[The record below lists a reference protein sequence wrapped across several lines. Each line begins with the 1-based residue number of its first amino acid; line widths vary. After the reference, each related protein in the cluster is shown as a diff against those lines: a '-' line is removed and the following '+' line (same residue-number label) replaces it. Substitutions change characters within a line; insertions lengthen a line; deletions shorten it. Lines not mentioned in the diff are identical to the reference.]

1 MDKEFRRRSKS
12 HLMFFIIFAL
22 LVFQSLALAN
32 DKAQKINDLVSQYN
46 KNGDFMG
53 SVLVSENGKVIY
65 KKAFGLANIGWETP
79 NTMDTKF
86 RLASMTKQFTSML
99 VLQMVE
105 KGKMKL
111 DAKITDYI
119 PEYPKPHGDI
129 ITIHHLLSHTSGMPH
144 YGGIPGFFPKLSR
157 QPYTSEE
164 YMKLFWDL
172 DLLSE
177 TGSQFSYSSFGY
189 YLLGY
194 MLERLTGET
203 YAQLLHDRIFE
214 PLGMNNSTLDDDK
227 SIVKNRASGYRRTL
241 TGFENTSFRDMSTA
255 KATGGILST
264 VEDLYLWDQAL
275 YTDKLLSEKYRDLLF
290 KPNLG
295 NYGYGWNIRKVP
307 AGENME
313 TTLVSHSGGIS
324 GFNSLIYRFVE
335 DNHMIV
341 MFKNIRNTVGLGQ
354 IMQKI
359 GLILYDQP
367 YELPKESA
375 ARKVALTSIESGV
388 DAAVREYHK
397 LKNYHSDAYSFAEGD
412 FNGIGY
418 ELLGMNKFDA
428 AVAILK
434 LNVEA
439 FPASANTYDSL
450 GEAYMLTGDTDSA
463 IKNYK
468 LALGKI
474 PTDPNLS
481 ASFKEALKKG
491 AEDKLSQLQAM
502 AEKR

>member
-1 MDKEFRRRSKS
+1 MEPHFRISSKS
-12 HLMFFIIFAL
+12 FLTIFIVAL
-22 LVFQSLALAN
+22 LLFQSLSFAD
-32 DKAQKINDLVSQYN
+32 DKAQKIDDLVSQYN

-65 KKAFGLANIGWETP
+65 KKAFGLANIEWETP
-79 NTMDTKF
+79 NTIDTKF
-86 RLASMTKQFTSML
+86 RLASITKQFTSML

-144 YGGIPGFFPKLSR
+144 YAGIPGFFPKLSR
-157 QPYTSEE
+157 QPYAPVE

-172 DLLSE
+172 ELLSE

-189 YLLGY
+189 YLLGVI
-194 MLERLTGET
+194 LERVSGET
-203 YAQLLHDRIFE
+203 YARLLHDRIFE
-214 PLGMNNSTLDDDK
+214 PLGMNNSTVDDDK
-227 SIVKNRASGYRRTL
+227 TIVKNRASGYRRTL
-241 TGFENTSFRDMSTA
+241 TEFENTSFRDMSTA
-255 KATGGILST
+255 YATGGILST
-264 VEDLYLWDQAL
+264 VEDLNLWDQAL
-275 YTDKLLSEKYRDLLF
+275 YTDKLLSKEYRDLLF

-295 NYGYGWNIRKVP
+295 NYGYGWIIRNVP
-307 AGENME
+307 VGEEKE
-313 TTLVSHSGGIS
+313 TTLISHSGGIS
-324 GFNSLIYRFVE
+324 GFNSLIYRYVE

-359 GLILYDQP
+359 GSILYDQP
-367 YELPKESA
+367 YGFPKESA

-388 DAAVREYHK
+388 DAAVKEYHK
-397 LKNYHSDAYSFAEGD
+397 LKNYHSDVYSFSEGD
-412 FNGIGY
+412 FNQIGY
-418 ELLGMNKFDA
+418 ELLGMNKFDE
-428 AVAILK
+428 AVTILN

-439 FPASANTYDSL
+439 YPASANTYDSL
-450 GEAYMLTGDTDSA
+450 AEAYMLKGDTDSA

-481 ASFKEALKKG
+481 ELGKEALKRG

-502 AEKR
+502 AEKQ

>member
-1 MDKEFRRRSKS
+1 
-12 HLMFFIIFAL
+12 
-22 LVFQSLALAN
+22 
-32 DKAQKINDLVSQYN
+32 
-46 KNGDFMG
+46 
-53 SVLVSENGKVIY
+53 
-65 KKAFGLANIGWETP
+65 
-79 NTMDTKF
+79 
-86 RLASMTKQFTSML
+86 
-99 VLQMVE
+99 
-105 KGKMKL
+105 
-111 DAKITDYI
+111 
-119 PEYPKPHGDI
+119 
-129 ITIHHLLSHTSGMPH
+129 
-144 YGGIPGFFPKLSR
+144 
-157 QPYTSEE
+157 
-164 YMKLFWDL
+164 MKLFWDL

-177 TGSQFSYSSFGY
+177 TGSQYSYSSFGY
-189 YLLGY
+189 YLLGVI
-194 MLERLTGET
+194 LERVCGET
-203 YAQLLHDRIFE
+203 YAQLLHDGIFE

-275 YTDKLLSEKYRDLLF
+275 YTDKLLSKKYRDLLF

-307 AGENME
+307 VGEEKE
-313 TTLVSHSGGIS
+313 TTLISHSGGIS

-359 GLILYDQP
+359 GSILYDQP

-388 DAAVREYHK
+388 DAAVKEYHQ
-397 LKNYHSDAYSFAEGD
+397 LKNYHSDAYSFSEGD
-412 FNGIGY
+412 FNRIGY
-418 ELLGMNKFDA
+418 ELLGMNKFDE

-434 LNVEA
+434 LNAEA
-439 FPASANTYDSL
+439 YPASANTYDSL
-450 GEAYMLTGDTDSA
+450 GEAYMLKGDTDSA

-468 LALGKI
+468 LALKKI

-481 ASFKEALKKG
+481 ASGKEALKRG

-502 AEKR
+502 AEKQ